1 MRRSVLAQHDRGI
14 LSANV
19 AQVWRHSVLTKVAGK
34 PSANYL
40 RPPSCET
47 PEISLASNTES
58 RPARLVMVVTDF

>member
-1 MRRSVLAQHDRGI
+1 MRSSVLAQHDRGI

-19 AQVWRHSVLTKVAGK
+19 AQVWRRWIPTKVAGK

-40 RPPSCET
+40 RSPSCET
-47 PEISLASNTES
+47 LGISLASNTES